1 MTKPEALQWRG
12 NDDWLLTLYTETWK
26 QYVHEDTIAQTR
38 GTIFTA
44 IFAALVAAL
53 GALSI
58 QIVLI
63 PCSLFLN
70 TYIFAPGII
79 ALGVVLLISAS
90 YVLKPLIVAF
100 NDVTRA
106 GHRYL
111 NARGASLRVLEATA
125 KLGPFGPATFED
137 IWRDLSDGKNPDIN
151 ISVLSGE
158 LQKVSTITTYN
169 FKGGF
174 SFLFQIINVL
184 FRIAAFLRFA
194 GIVFFLIGVL
204 FPFIPVLKTVPLCK

>member
-1 MTKPEALQWRG
+1 MTKPEGLQGRG
-12 NDDWLLTLYTETWK
+12 SADWLRTLYTETWK

-44 IFAALVAAL
+44 IFAALVTAL
-53 GALSI
+53 GALTF

-63 PCSLFLN
+63 PCSLFLY

-79 ALGVVLLISAS
+79 ALGVVLWISAS
-90 YVLKPLIVAF
+90 HVLNPLIVAF
-100 NDVTRA
+100 DDVTRA
-106 GHRYL
+106 GHRYV
-111 NARGASLRVLEATA
+111 NVRGASLRVLEATA

-137 IWRDLSDGKNPDIN
+137 IWRDLSDGKNPDIK

-174 SFLFQIINVL
+174 FFLFQIIQVL

-194 GIVFFLIGVL
+194 GIVLILIGVL
-204 FPFIPVLKTVPLCK
+204 FPFTPLLKTVPLCK